1 MSPVREVAPTMR
13 PFCRTSSSVFTP
25 AACQATSTAADDT
38 ALPIMVMS
46 GPENCAF
53 DSAPANSV
61 SNTSAEFTAPKA
73 VPSCGA
79 RLAR

>member
-1 MSPVREVAPTMR
+1 MSPVRDVAPTMR
-13 PFCRTSSSVFTP
+13 PFWRTSSSVFTP
-25 AACQATSTAADDT
+25 DAFQATSTAAELT

-61 SNTSAEFTAPKA
+61 SKTSAELTAPIA